1 MADYDNRNT
10 FVLFRNNRKRPEK
23 RDPDFTGTFTDA
35 NNKEYWIDAWSTSP
49 KNGGEKF
56 LSGSIRAKDA
66 KPTARKPVE
75 QKTVELDDE
84 VPF

>member
-10 FVLFRNNRKRPEK
+10 FVLFRNSKKEK
-23 RDPDFTGTFTDA
+23 DTHADFTGTFTDA
-35 NNKEYWIDAWSTSP
+35 DGNEHYINGWTKTP

-56 LSGSIRAKDA
+56 IAGNM
-66 KPTARKPVE
+66 KPKQQQSAPASRPMKAAA
-75 QKTVELDDE
+75 LNDE